1 MFNWNENKVT
11 DLQYLFST
19 TVEIYIIPTS
29 STPIKQLDSLEAV
42 TESNLNN
49 IVFVLAEWLFPTT
62 INLSASGMEVQRH
75 KTNAVENRQRMG
87 LVQVR

>member
-11 DLQYLFST
+11 GLQYLFST

-29 STPIKQLDSLEAV
+29 STPIKQLDSLEAL

-49 IVFVLAEWLFPTT
+49 IVFVLGE
-62 INLSASGMEVQRH
+62 
-75 KTNAVENRQRMG
+75 
-87 LVQVR
+87 